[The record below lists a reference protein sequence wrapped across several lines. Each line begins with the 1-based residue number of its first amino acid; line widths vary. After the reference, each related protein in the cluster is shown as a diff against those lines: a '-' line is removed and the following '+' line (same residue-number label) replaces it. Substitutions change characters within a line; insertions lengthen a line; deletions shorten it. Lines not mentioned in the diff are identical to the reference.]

1 MTKNTKDN
9 DKKPFDNQAS
19 NEVKN
24 KHTKQNR
31 KKGDAPVVNKSVDHL

>member
-1 MTKNTKDN
+1 MTKTTKDD

-24 KHTKQNR
+24 KAAIENR
-31 KKGDAPVVNKSVDHL
+31 KKGDHTYSKEVDHL

>member
-1 MTKNTKDN
+1 MTKTTKDD

-24 KHTKQNR
+24 KQAKLNR
-31 KKGDAPVVNKSVDHL
+31 QKGVMPVVNKSVDHL

>member
-19 NEVKN
+19 NELKN
-24 KHTKQNR
+24 KRTEENR
-31 KKGDAPVVNKSVDHL
+31 QKGIMPVVNKSVDHL